1 MAGRDGKETDMAN
14 TKKSYVVG
22 DRYDA
27 FISRQIE
34 NGRFNNASEVVRAGL
49 RLLQDYETRIQ
60 ETRNLI
66 AAGDEDIRNGRMTAY
81 DDAADLLE
89 DILKNADN

>member
-1 MAGRDGKETDMAN
+1 MAN

-27 FISRQIE
+27 FISHQIE

-49 RLLQDYETRIQ
+49 RLLEDYETRIQ

-66 AAGDEDIRNGRMTAY
+66 AAGDEDIRNGRTTTY
-81 DDAADLLE
+81 DNVTDLLD